1 MARYSLNLP
10 QQLKQEAEALAQQQG
25 VSLNQF
31 ILWATAE
38 KVAALSQRLDDPAF
52 PRITYRR
59 GASGMVAPVIRG
71 TGVRVQTVAIA
82 HQQWGMSAEE
92 IAAEYGLSKRQI
104 EDALAFYA
112 AHRAEVDAA
121 IEAETRLAREAH
133 G

>member
-121 IEAETRLAREAH
+121 IEAETRLAQEAH